1 LPYWEAALPLG
12 PDAGKLP
19 TISEVLAGKKA
30 FSRHMMRRFADYFC
44 VDVSILAA
52 NLQGGLFTEDDS
64 LIEYCGPPQ
73 ECLVVSCARILR
85 TLALP
90 VRTLRTRM

>member
-1 LPYWEAALPLG
+1 MPYWEAALPLG

-64 LIEYCGPPQ
+64 LIEYCGPPSGVP
-73 ECLVVSCARILR
+73 CRVVAPYFANIG
-85 TLALP
+85 LACSYFAN
-90 VRTLRTRM
+90 